1 MINDRDHRARCNL
14 FVGSRTGWKGSSA
27 EDKVSHV
34 GGPMW
39 KTFASLFFAVA
50 VAMLGIGII
59 APILPVYVKTFSA
72 SGLMVGIIMGAF
84 SLSRGLLGPF
94 IGRLS
99 DRVGRKRI
107 LVAGLGIFALVSLCY
122 SLAGNVWQLV
132 LVRVIQGAA
141 SVMVTPIAQGY
152 VGDISPVGKE
162 GQMMNLFYSSMFIGV
177 GLGPL
182 LGGALADLWSVHAAF
197 AGMGILSALSLLLVA
212 MTVPVDHIQSRTKKA
227 EPISQ
232 RPIVPLRQIAKN
244 DAVKAI
250 LVYVATRGFWRQGF
264 NTFYP
269 LFAGPVLGWS
279 SLEIGYVM
287 SGYFIAGGLFQI
299 PFGFLADR
307 WPRNPQIILGSFA
320 APLLLLLVPY
330 VNSLA
335 WVMVVVFSI
344 GMLSAFSRASILA
357 IRTELG
363 RTHGMATLAGLHG
376 SAFAAG
382 QMIGPMACGAAVDLF
397 GITAAFPLGS
407 LIGVLG
413 SFAVIVWLRKA
424 ARTG

>member
-1 MINDRDHRARCNL
+1 
-14 FVGSRTGWKGSSA
+14 
-27 EDKVSHV
+27 
-34 GGPMW
+34 MW

-59 APILPVYVKTFSA
+59 APILPVYVQTFSA

-99 DRVGRKRI
+99 DRIGRKR
-107 LVAGLGIFALVSLCY
+107 LLLAGLGLFALISLCY

-132 LVRVIQGAA
+132 LVRIIQGAA

-162 GQMMNLFYSSMFIGV
+162 GRMMNLFYSSMFIGV

-197 AGMGILSALSLLLVA
+197 AGMGILSALSLVLVA
-212 MTVPVDHIQSRTKKA
+212 ITVPVDHIQAKTRSHTSERMT
-227 EPISQ
+227 I
-232 RPIVPLRQIAKN
+232 IPLRQIAKN

-250 LVYVATRGFWRQGF
+250 LIYVATRGFWRQGF

-279 SLEIGYVM
+279 SLTIGYVM

-307 WPRNPQIILGSFA
+307 WPRSPQIILGSFA

-330 VNSLA
+330 VHSLA

-363 RTHGMATLAGLHG
+363 RSHGMATLAGLHG

-382 QMIGPMACGAAVDLF
+382 QMIGPVACGALVDLF
-397 GITAAFPLGS
+397 GVTSAFPLGS
-407 LIGVLG
+407 LVGVLG
-413 SFAVIVWLRKA
+413 SLGVIVWLRTA
-424 ARTG
+424 ARTVG

>member
-1 MINDRDHRARCNL
+1 
-14 FVGSRTGWKGSSA
+14 
-27 EDKVSHV
+27 
-34 GGPMW
+34 MW

-59 APILPVYVKTFSA
+59 APILPVYVQTFSA

-99 DRVGRKRI
+99 DRIGRKR
-107 LVAGLGIFALVSLCY
+107 LLLAGLGLFALISLCY

-132 LVRVIQGAA
+132 LVRIIQGAA

-162 GQMMNLFYSSMFIGV
+162 GRMMNLFYSSMFIGV

-197 AGMGILSALSLLLVA
+197 AGMGILSALSLVLVA
-212 MTVPVDHIQSRTKKA
+212 ITVPVDHIQAKTRSHTSERMT
-227 EPISQ
+227 I
-232 RPIVPLRQIAKN
+232 IPLRQIAKN

-250 LVYVATRGFWRQGF
+250 LIYVATRGFWRQGF

-279 SLEIGYVM
+279 SLTIGYVM

-307 WPRNPQIILGSFA
+307 WPRSPQIILGSFA

-330 VNSLA
+330 VHSLA

-363 RTHGMATLAGLHG
+363 RSHGMATLAGLHG

-382 QMIGPMACGAAVDLF
+382 QMIGPVACGALVDLF
-397 GITAAFPLGS
+397 GVTSAFPLGS
-407 LIGVLG
+407 LVGVLG
-413 SFAVIVWLRKA
+413 SLGVIVWLRKA
-424 ARTG
+424 ARTVG

>member
-1 MINDRDHRARCNL
+1 MT
-14 FVGSRTGWKGSSA
+14 FGV
-27 EDKVSHV
+27 
-34 GGPMW
+34 W

-59 APILPVYVKTFSA
+59 APILPLYVETFSA
-72 SGLMVGIIMGAF
+72 SGLIIGVIMGAF

-94 IGRLS
+94 VGRLS
-99 DRVGRKRI
+99 DRIGRKRF
-107 LVAGLGIFALVSLCY
+107 LLAGLGIFALVSLCY
-122 SLAGNVWQLV
+122 SLAGNVWQLM
-132 LVRVIQGAA
+132 LVRVFQGAA

-152 VGDISPVGKE
+152 VGDITPVGKE
-162 GQMMNLFYSSMFIGV
+162 GRMMNLFYSSMFIGV

-182 LGGALADLWSVHAAF
+182 LGGVLTDLWSYHAAF

-212 MTVPVDHIQSRTKKA
+212 MTVPGDHVQVKKTPA
-227 EPISQ
+227 KQQ
-232 RPIVPLRQIAKN
+232 RSIIPLRQIAKH

-250 LVYVATRGFWRQGF
+250 LAYVATRGFWRQGF

-269 LFAGPVLGWS
+269 LFAVSMLGWS
-279 SLEIGYVM
+279 ASEVGYIM

-320 APLLLLLVPY
+320 APLLLLLIPFVR
-330 VNSLA
+330 SFA
-335 WVMVVVFSI
+335 GVMAVVFSI

-363 RTHGMATLAGLHG
+363 RSHGMATLAGLHG
-376 SAFAAG
+376 SAFASG
-382 QMIGPMACGAAVDLF
+382 QMIGPVVCGAVVDIF
-397 GITAAFPLGS
+397 GLSAAFPFGS
-407 LIGVLG
+407 LVGVLG
-413 SFAVIVWLRKA
+413 SVSVILWLRRA
-424 ARTG
+424 ARTERDLAVSS